1 MVSSARTWRA
11 MASGSCPTNK
21 CSYASKPSIAS
32 PDPTPV
38 TPSSVS
44 TRTIVTGKVRRGS
57 GSQAAANGGSS
68 GTTRRCSR
76 TALIRTTA
84 VSPTTPRGR
93 GAVRLRYCDAC
104 PANKDPRLST
114 ARDRPPEEAAE
125 DTSFARGL
133 RVFLTIADRGEIRA
147 DELSTLL
154 ETPLSTV
161 YRYLRTLTEFGFV
174 ERLEGGY
181 RLGPRLHLS
190 GGATVSSEELIRHA
204 DPVLRML
211 VAEAGETAVISR
223 RVGLS
228 AVSLHEVQSTHAL
241 RVTSEPGSATALV
254 AGAIAKVLLAY
265 APADIQD
272 EVLAGA

>member
-1 MVSSARTWRA
+1 MT
-11 MASGSCPTNK
+11 
-21 CSYASKPSIAS
+21 
-32 PDPTPV
+32 
-38 TPSSVS
+38 
-44 TRTIVTGKVRRGS
+44 
-57 GSQAAANGGSS
+57 
-68 GTTRRCSR
+68 
-76 TALIRTTA
+76 
-84 VSPTTPRGR
+84 
-93 GAVRLRYCDAC
+93 
-104 PANKDPRLST
+104 T

-147 DELSTLL
+147 DELGTLL

-174 ERLEGGY
+174 ERTEGGY
-181 RLGPRLHLS
+181 RLGPRMHLT

-223 RVGLS
+223 RVGLT
-228 AVSLHEVQSTHAL
+228 AVCLHEVQSTHAL
-241 RVTSEPGSATALV
+241 RVTCEPGTATPLV

-265 APADIQD
+265 APDDIQGD
-272 EVLAGA
+272 VLADASHAVALRRDLAMVRSEGIARSEGELHSGTVAMAVPILRDDGIVAAIGLIAPAERATLPWRARAGRLLGDGASGITGALRG

>member
-1 MVSSARTWRA
+1 M
-11 MASGSCPTNK
+11 
-21 CSYASKPSIAS
+21 
-32 PDPTPV
+32 
-38 TPSSVS
+38 
-44 TRTIVTGKVRRGS
+44 
-57 GSQAAANGGSS
+57 
-68 GTTRRCSR
+68 
-76 TALIRTTA
+76 
-84 VSPTTPRGR
+84 
-93 GAVRLRYCDAC
+93 
-104 PANKDPRLST
+104 ST

-147 DELSTLL
+147 DELGTLL

-174 ERLEGGY
+174 ERMEGGY
-181 RLGPRLHLS
+181 KLGPRLHLT

-204 DPVLRML
+204 DPILRML

-228 AVSLHEVQSTHAL
+228 AVCLHEVQSAHAL
-241 RVTSEPGSATALV
+241 RVSCEPGSATPLV

-265 APADIQD
+265 APGEIQD
-272 EVLAGA
+272 EVLAEASHAKALRRDLATVVRDGIARSEGELFSGTVDMAVPILRDDGIVAAIGLIAPTERAILPWRARASRLLADGAAAITGALRE

>member
-1 MVSSARTWRA
+1 MT
-11 MASGSCPTNK
+11 
-21 CSYASKPSIAS
+21 
-32 PDPTPV
+32 
-38 TPSSVS
+38 
-44 TRTIVTGKVRRGS
+44 
-57 GSQAAANGGSS
+57 
-68 GTTRRCSR
+68 
-76 TALIRTTA
+76 
-84 VSPTTPRGR
+84 
-93 GAVRLRYCDAC
+93 
-104 PANKDPRLST
+104 T

-181 RLGPRLHLS
+181 RLGPRMHLT

-204 DPVLRML
+204 DPVLHML

-223 RVGLS
+223 RVGLT
-228 AVSLHEVQSTHAL
+228 AVCLHEVQSTHAL
-241 RVTSEPGSATALV
+241 RVTCEPGTATPLV
-254 AGAIAKVLLAY
+254 AGALAKVLLAY
-265 APADIQD
+265 APDDIQD
-272 EVLAGA
+272 EVLAGAKHAGALRRDLATVRGDGVARSEGELFSGTMTMAVPILRDDGIVAAIGLIAPSDRATLPWRARAGRLLTDGAAAITGALRE

>member
-1 MVSSARTWRA
+1 
-11 MASGSCPTNK
+11 
-21 CSYASKPSIAS
+21 
-32 PDPTPV
+32 
-38 TPSSVS
+38 
-44 TRTIVTGKVRRGS
+44 
-57 GSQAAANGGSS
+57 
-68 GTTRRCSR
+68 
-76 TALIRTTA
+76 
-84 VSPTTPRGR
+84 
-93 GAVRLRYCDAC
+93 
-104 PANKDPRLST
+104 LST

-181 RLGPRLHLS
+181 RLGPRLHLT
-190 GGATVSSEELIRHA
+190 GGTTVSSEELIRHA

-211 VAEAGETAVISR
+211 VAEAGETAVIAR

-241 RVTSEPGSATALV
+241 RVTSEPGSATPLV

-265 APADIQD
+265 APTEIQD
-272 EVLAGA
+272 EVLATARHAGALRRDLATVLAEGSARSEGEQFSGTVAMAVPILRDDGIVAAIGLLAPTDRATLPWRARAGRLLADGAAAITGALRE

>member
-1 MVSSARTWRA
+1 
-11 MASGSCPTNK
+11 
-21 CSYASKPSIAS
+21 
-32 PDPTPV
+32 
-38 TPSSVS
+38 
-44 TRTIVTGKVRRGS
+44 
-57 GSQAAANGGSS
+57 
-68 GTTRRCSR
+68 
-76 TALIRTTA
+76 
-84 VSPTTPRGR
+84 
-93 GAVRLRYCDAC
+93 
-104 PANKDPRLST
+104 LST

-174 ERLEGGY
+174 ERMEGGY
-181 RLGPRLHLS
+181 RLGPRMHLT

-223 RVGLS
+223 RVGLT
-228 AVSLHEVQSTHAL
+228 AVCLHEVESTHAL
-241 RVTSEPGSATALV
+241 RVTCEPGMATPLV

-265 APADIQD
+265 APDDIQD
-272 EVLAGA
+272 EVLAGASHTGALRRDLATVRAEGIARSEGELFSGTMTMAVPILGDDGIVAAIGLIAPAERATLPWRARAGRLLADGAAAITGALRE